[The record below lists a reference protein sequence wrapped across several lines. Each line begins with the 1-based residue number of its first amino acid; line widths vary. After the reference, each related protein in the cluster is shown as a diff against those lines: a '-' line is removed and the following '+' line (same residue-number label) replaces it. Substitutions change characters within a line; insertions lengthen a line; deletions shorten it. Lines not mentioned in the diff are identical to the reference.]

1 MRTEKVIGIFY
12 VLVTKRCQLQK
23 KAQLMKNI
31 TRFIAIAGV
40 GVSLVALAKADEVLQ
55 FNTLPSVVQS
65 SVIKETRITPTRV
78 VRVVQDNGAYAVTYT
93 GDTGQQVIYVSPTGT
108 ILQSPTSTVRE
119 TTTTT
124 EQPTTVVTERPNTVV
139 ESTGPQAVVTTQ
151 EVQQAPSRYELIKKE
166 GNKEWYLDHQTGQ
179 KVKVERK

>member
-1 MRTEKVIGIFY
+1 MPT
-12 VLVTKRCQLQK
+12 TKK
-23 KAQLMKNI
+23 GQLMKNI
-31 TRFIAIAGV
+31 TRFIAVAGV

-78 VRVVQDNGAYAVTYT
+78 VRVVQDNGAYAVTYM
-93 GDTGQQVIYVSPTGT
+93 GETGQQVIYVSPTGS
-108 ILQSPTSTVRE
+108 ILQSPTNTVRE
-119 TTTTT
+119 TTTTTTT
-124 EQPTTVVTERPNTVV
+124 EQPTTVVTERPGTVV

-166 GNKEWYLDHQTGQ
+166 GNKEVYLDHQTGQ

>member
-1 MRTEKVIGIFY
+1 
-12 VLVTKRCQLQK
+12 
-23 KAQLMKNI
+23 MKNV
-31 TRFIAIAGV
+31 TRFIAVAGV

-55 FNTLPSVVQS
+55 FNTLPPVVRS

-78 VRVVQDNGAYAVTYT
+78 VRVIQDNGAYAVTYM

-124 EQPTTVVTERPNTVV
+124 TTEPQTVI
-139 ESTGPQAVVTTQ
+139 TTQ
-151 EVQQAPSRYELIKKE
+151 EIQQAPNRYELIKKE
-166 GNKEWYLDHQTGQ
+166 GDKEIYLDHQTGQ
-179 KVKVERK
+179 KIKVERK

>member
-1 MRTEKVIGIFY
+1 
-12 VLVTKRCQLQK
+12 
-23 KAQLMKNI
+23 MKNV
-31 TRFIAIAGV
+31 TRFIAVAGV

-55 FNTLPSVVQS
+55 FNTLPPVVQS

-78 VRVVQDNGAYAVTYT
+78 VRVIQDNGAYAVTYM

-108 ILQSPTSTVRE
+108 ILQSPTNTVRE

-124 EQPTTVVTERPNTVV
+124 TTERPNTVV

-151 EVQQAPSRYELIKKE
+151 EIQQAPSRYELIKKE
-166 GNKEWYLDHQTGQ
+166 HDKEVYIDHQTGR
-179 KVKVERK
+179 KVTVERK

>member
-1 MRTEKVIGIFY
+1 
-12 VLVTKRCQLQK
+12 
-23 KAQLMKNI
+23 MKNV

-124 EQPTTVVTERPNTVV
+124 EQPTTVVTERPGTVV
-139 ESTGPQAVVTTQ
+139 ESTGPEAVVTTQ

-166 GNKEWYLDHQTGQ
+166 GNKEWYLDHQTGR